1 MWPDQAA
8 AEAKSSWLTLFAQ
21 FDDPVP
27 WDEISEN
34 VKQGN
39 VVGSGCGYSLLHA
52 FVKHGH
58 ELAVML
64 LISKGAD
71 VNAILTNGC
80 TGLYMAVECQNLNM
94 VTGRT
99 SKLRVTVEIR
109 HYS

>member
-1 MWPDQAA
+1 MLLIQECHDIERLCRMWPDQAA

-71 VNAILTNGC
+71 VNALQIIMQNA
-80 TGLYMAVECQNLNM
+80 GLYLNPTS
-94 VTGRT
+94 VT
-99 SKLRVTVEIR
+99 LFP
-109 HYS
+109 